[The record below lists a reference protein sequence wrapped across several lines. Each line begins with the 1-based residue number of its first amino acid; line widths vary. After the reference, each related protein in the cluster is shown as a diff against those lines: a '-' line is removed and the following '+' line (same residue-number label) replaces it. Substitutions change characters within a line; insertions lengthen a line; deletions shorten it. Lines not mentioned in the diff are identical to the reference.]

1 MADVEQ
7 LRKFVDSWR
16 KSLDELTANR
26 DSLLELKRKGMSALD
41 ANGVDQLDLWIQRAH
56 NAVRETERA
65 HLYSIHMLGLAQS
78 GQI

>member
-7 LRKFVDSWR
+7 LRRFVDSWK

-26 DSLLELKRKGMSALD
+26 DNLVELKRKGMSAVD
-41 ANGVDQLDLWIQRAH
+41 ANGNDQLDLWIQRAH